1 MLRESIQISPE
12 NSRYIQLISFA
23 FGITWDEVVNA
34 ALDEKRAKD
43 ADTLQKIKNMT
54 GQLWQPGK
62 LEEPAL
68 AIQAAETPEKPKRHA
83 GGRPRKKSVNDVARE
98 IEETEREGKMKM
110 SRDEFVDYFSI
121 ERRSDEED

>member
-1 MLRESIQISPE
+1 MLRDTIQISPE

-23 FGITWDEVVNA
+23 FGVTWDEVVNA

-62 LEEPAL
+62 LEEPAP

-83 GGRPRKKSVNDVARE
+83 GGRPRRKSVNDVARE
-98 IEETEREGKMKM
+98 IEETEREGKM
-110 SRDEFVDYFSI
+110 SREEFVDYFSM
-121 ERRSDEED
+121 ERRGDEED